1 MVPLTA
7 NTLAIVKRLFP
18 SSNEQAEVIR
28 LLQNDC
34 SNNVWNRAT
43 PEEMERLWFS
53 ALKVSNGTMEGLVH
67 AVAEAQTDYRDLLMA
82 AGFGLDVEAHVR
94 WGEMVLSQRADS
106 PAQ

>member
-18 SSNEQAEVIR
+18 SSGERAEVIR

-34 SNNVWNRAT
+34 SDNVWDRAT
-43 PEEMERLWFS
+43 PAEMERLWFS
-53 ALKVSNGTMEGLVH
+53 ALKVSNGAMEGLVH

-82 AGFGLDVEAHVR
+82 AGFGLDVEAHRR
-94 WGEMVLSQRADS
+94 WGEMMLRERSGI
-106 PAQ
+106 